1 VGERDLIVA
10 FATIAGYLASS
21 MNLAQALVLA
31 ASAMTAGA
39 INSVAGGGSLIS
51 FPAALAAGMNPLVAN
66 ATNAVALTPGSMA
79 SAYGYRREIDSDRAV
94 IRLLLPTA
102 ALGGAIGSVLLL
114 LTPQSLF
121 DNLVPFLVLFAT
133 LLLLM
138 QNLRRPAPASAEA
151 GGWNLPRNPAVT
163 VVIQLLVG
171 VYGGYFGAGIGIMML
186 ALFARLGG
194 RDIHRMN
201 GVKTVLAAAINAIA
215 AVAFVVAKAIDYQAA
230 GIMAVGAIIGGLAG
244 AAGARRVKPAVVRW
258 GVVAIGLVLFA
269 QLAYRRWFS

>member
-1 VGERDLIVA
+1 
-10 FATIAGYLASS
+10 
-21 MNLAQALVLA
+21 MNLLQALVLA
-31 ASAMTAGA
+31 ASAATAGA

-51 FPAALAAGMNPLVAN
+51 FPAALAVGMSPLVAN

-79 SAYGYRREIDSDRAV
+79 SAFGYRREIEGDRAV
-94 IRLLLPTA
+94 IRLLLPPA

-114 LTPQSLF
+114 ITPQQVF
-121 DNLVPFLVLFAT
+121 EAIVPLLVLFAT

-138 QNLRRPAPASAEA
+138 QNLRGPAAAKAPD
-151 GGWNLPRNPAVT
+151 GGWDLPRSPAVT
-163 VVIQLLVG
+163 MGIQLLVG

-215 AVAFVVAKAIDYQAA
+215 AIAFVVAKAIDYEAA
-230 GIMAVGAIIGGLAG
+230 GIMAVGAIAGGLAG
-244 AAGARRVKPAVVRW
+244 AAGARRVKPVVVRW
-258 GVVAIGLVLFA
+258 GVVVIGLVLFA
-269 QLAYRRWFS
+269 QLAYKRWLS